1 MRRREA
7 REPRGQKGWA
17 VTEAATAQAPVL
29 LESVREGVLTLRMN
43 RPDRLN
49 ALNTELG
56 DALAAGVERGAANP
70 AVRVMILTGEG
81 RAFCS
86 GGDLAMIK
94 AYREAGRAAELEP
107 LLAAGSKL
115 ILALRTTEKPVIAA
129 VNGHAAGAGMNVAL
143 GCDLRIASEE
153 AMFGQ
158 NFTKVGLVP
167 DFGGTYLLPRLVGEA
182 RAAWMFYTGQ
192 MISAKEALRMG
203 AVDYVV
209 PAAEVMPTA
218 ETLARQIAAGPPL
231 AVGAVKRVLFGAQ
244 RVELE
249 RALEMEAQQQAKC
262 FASED
267 CTEGI
272 RAFFEKRAPKFAGK

>member
-1 MRRREA
+1 MA
-7 REPRGQKGWA
+7 
-17 VTEAATAQAPVL
+17 EAAASAASVL

-43 RPDRLN
+43 RPEKLN
-49 ALNTELG
+49 ALNPELG
-56 DALAAGVERGAANP
+56 EALASGVERGAANP
-70 AVRVMILTGEG
+70 AVRAMIITGEG

-94 AYREAGRAAELEP
+94 AFRDAGRTRELEP
-107 LLAAGSKL
+107 LLAAGTKL

-129 VNGHAAGAGMNVAL
+129 VNGPAAGAGMNVAL
-143 GCDLRIASEE
+143 ACDIRIASED

-158 NFTKVGLVP
+158 NFAKVGLFP
-167 DFGGTYLLPRLVGEA
+167 DYGGTYLLPRLVGEA

-192 MISAKEALRMG
+192 MISAQEALRMG
-203 AVDYVV
+203 AVDRVV
-209 PAAEVMPTA
+209 PQAEVMPAA
-218 ETLARQIAAGPPL
+218 EALATQIAAGPPL
-231 AVGAVKRVLFGAQ
+231 AVRAVKRTLFGSQ
-244 RVELE
+244 RAELE
-249 RALEMEAQQQAKC
+249 RALDAEAQQQAIC